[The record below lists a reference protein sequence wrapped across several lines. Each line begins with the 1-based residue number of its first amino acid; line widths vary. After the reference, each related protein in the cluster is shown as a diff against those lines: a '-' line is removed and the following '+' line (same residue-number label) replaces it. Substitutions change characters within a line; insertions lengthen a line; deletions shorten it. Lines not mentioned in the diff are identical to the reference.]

1 MTPYDYAA
9 TAGTQNWSGTVVS
22 SFQQVWGS
30 IASFVPALIVAIV
43 VLIIGWIIAVAIG
56 SLVAQVIRAR
66 KVDKLVEKTE
76 LKRALEKSK
85 IHLDSGALLGSLV
98 KWIIILGFL
107 MASTEILSLPQITGY
122 IGQVLGYLLNVVV
135 AAIILGI
142 GVALANFAQKFVKAS
157 LELAKLSSA
166 SLIATMAKWAILI
179 FAFLAALS
187 QLQIA
192 TYFINTLFMGIIAFL
207 AIAGGLAFGIGGQ
220 DTARDFLH
228 NLKRE
233 VSDRE
238 E

>member
-56 SLVAQVIRAR
+56 SLVAQVIRAL

>member
-56 SLVAQVIRAR
+56 SLVAQVIRAL

-233 VSDRE
+233 VSDHE